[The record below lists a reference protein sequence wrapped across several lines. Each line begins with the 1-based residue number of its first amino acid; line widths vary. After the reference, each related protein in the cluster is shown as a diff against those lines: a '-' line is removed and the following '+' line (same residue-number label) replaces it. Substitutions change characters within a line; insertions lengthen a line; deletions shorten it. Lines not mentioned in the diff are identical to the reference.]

1 MQETPTD
8 NKVHCRTE
16 YSPLSRVLV
25 VKPSFMKI
33 TEVINETQKYYKRNN
48 INIPLAMQ
56 QHEEFVDILEKNDVE
71 VLELPAVSDLPEQV
85 FTRDIAFV
93 IHNDLFLGSMNE
105 QVREK
110 ETTRLEPWL
119 HDNKIS
125 LENVFTGSIEGGDVM
140 VDGST
145 IWVGRSGR
153 TSARAVDELQT
164 RLPSLQVEPL
174 TLNDDILHLDCVFNI
189 IGEGVALVHPPAFTS
204 NDFEKLK
211 SSYHLIPV
219 TNEEQFRMGPNVL
232 SIGQGK
238 IISLPMNER
247 LNRILHS
254 KGFHVIPVEFS
265 EIIKSGGSFRCC
277 TLPLRREE

>member
-16 YSPLSRVLV
+16 YSPLSRALV

-48 INIPLAMQ
+48 INIPLALQ

-71 VLELPAVSDLPEQV
+71 VLELPAESDLPEQV

-110 ETTRLEPWL
+110 ETARLEPWL

-153 TSARAVDELQT
+153 TSARAVDELQA
-164 RLPSLQVEPL
+164 RLPSFHVEAL
-174 TLNDDILHLDCVFNI
+174 SLNDDILHLDCVFNI
-189 IGEGVALVHPPAFTS
+189 IGEGIALVYPPAFTS

-211 SSYHLIPV
+211 ASYHLIPV

-232 SIGQGK
+232 TIGHGK
-238 IISLPMNER
+238 VISLPANER
-247 LNRILHS
+247 LNRIMQS
-254 KGFHVIPVEFS
+254 KGFQVIPVEFS